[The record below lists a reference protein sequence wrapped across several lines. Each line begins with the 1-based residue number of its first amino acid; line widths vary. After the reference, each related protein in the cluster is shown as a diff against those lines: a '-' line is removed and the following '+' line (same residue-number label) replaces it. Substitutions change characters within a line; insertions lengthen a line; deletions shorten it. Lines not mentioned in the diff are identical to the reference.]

1 VARYDRTIP
10 PGGEGKIT
18 LEVHTKKYQ
27 GKLHKTARV
36 STNDPKKPSL
46 TIGLKG
52 QVWAPIR
59 ITPQYARLNGM
70 LGEKIETI
78 VHLQGNKKE
87 PLEIKLASVSI
98 SEKVAVE
105 LQELEKKKI
114 YQLKIKNKVNKETRY
129 SGLIKLTTNYSEKP
143 ELEIRISGNI
153 RPTVELRP
161 KALNFG
167 RMSEQR
173 LEQLKK
179 NGRFL
184 KRPIMVLLNKGK
196 DLEIEKVEL
205 EKSLFKAVP
214 KKMPRGKMAQIIV
227 EPIFEKLKRGP
238 NQDTLKIYTN
248 QKDHKVL
255 EATIRFE
262 IL

>member
-1 VARYDRTIP
+1 
-10 PGGEGKIT
+10 
-18 LEVHTKKYQ
+18 
-27 GKLHKTARV
+27 
-36 STNDPKKPSL
+36 
-46 TIGLKG
+46 
-52 QVWAPIR
+52 
-59 ITPQYARLNGM
+59 M

-98 SEKVAVE
+98 PDKVAVE
-105 LQELEKKKI
+105 LQELEEKKI
-114 YQLKIKNKVNKETRY
+114 YQLKIKNKINKETRY
-129 SGLIKLTTNYSEKP
+129 SGQIKLTTNYPEKP
-143 ELEIRISGNI
+143 ELNIRISGNI

-173 LEQLKK
+173 LAQLKK
-179 NGRFL
+179 NGKAL

-205 EKSLFKAVP
+205 EKSIFKAVL
-214 KKMPRGKMAQIIV
+214 KKMSRGKMTQIIV
-227 EPIFEKLKRGP
+227 EPIFEKLKKGP
-238 NQDTLKIYTN
+238 NKDTLKIYTN

>member
-1 VARYDRTIP
+1 M
-10 PGGEGKIT
+10 
-18 LEVHTKKYQ
+18 
-27 GKLHKTARV
+27 
-36 STNDPKKPSL
+36 
-46 TIGLKG
+46 
-52 QVWAPIR
+52 WAPIR
-59 ITPQYARLNGM
+59 ITPRHVRLNGM

-98 SEKVAVE
+98 PDKVAVE
-105 LQELEKKKI
+105 LQELEEKKI
-114 YQLKIKNKVNKETRY
+114 YQLKIKNKINKETRY
-129 SGLIKLTTNYSEKP
+129 SGQIKLTTNYPEKP
-143 ELEIRISGNI
+143 ELNIRISGNI

-173 LEQLKK
+173 LAQLKK
-179 NGRFL
+179 NGKAL

-205 EKSLFKAVP
+205 EKSIFKAVL
-214 KKMPRGKMAQIIV
+214 KKMSRGKMTQIIV
-227 EPIFEKLKRGP
+227 EPIFEKLKKGP
-238 NQDTLKIYTN
+238 NKDTLKIYTN